1 MLLFDNVLFIC
12 ENKNGDIGVMECY
25 KKCVIV
31 VEKNGRKRFEYFGYI
46 WLSSFIEFEF
56 VGIGLDS
63 CCNFVILDF
72 KNYIFYVV
80 DW

>member
-12 ENKNGDIGVMECY
+12 ENKNGVMECY

-46 WLSSFIEFEF
+46 WLSRFIEFEF

-63 CCNFVILDF
+63 FCNFVILDF